1 MKIFS
6 FFKRVFLLM
15 LFAIV
20 LLIIVSLVPLSF
32 FEEDVQ
38 NEESDEV
45 IPSLSLPLETTEQSK
60 TYFNLFIEM
69 DVSDLSESI
78 NELNHLVKEGSGVVV
93 ASSFSSPDSSL
104 EGNTGS
110 FIVEIDTQIV
120 EQFLSDVKGLGKL
133 QNLETY
139 TNDEVLVMEDT
150 QSWIEN
156 LTLQESKYQT
166 LLSEE
171 TTISEIMKIEE
182 ELARIQSEIDKW
194 SSLQAQDELARNKVT
209 LHFNLDEQKSQEVT
223 GWSEMI
229 KSELSLQLDRM
240 GQYAQWIL
248 VKLIGLTPY
257 FLVFGILVGS
267 VRLLFRRKKRRR

>member
-1 MKIFS
+1 
-6 FFKRVFLLM
+6 M

-20 LLIIVSLVPLSF
+20 LLIIVSLVPVSF
-32 FEEDVQ
+32 FEEEVQ

-45 IPSLSLPLETTEQSK
+45 IPSLSLPLETTNQSN
-60 TYFNLFIEM
+60 TYFNLLIEM

-78 NELNHLVKEGSGVVV
+78 KELNHLVQEGSGTVI

-104 EGNTGS
+104 EGHTGS

-139 TNDEVLVMEDT
+139 TNDEVLVIEDT

-209 LHFNLDEQKSQEVT
+209 VHFNLDEQKSQEVI

-240 GQYAQWIL
+240 GKYAQWIL